1 MFHIPSD
8 LIIVSG
14 SWVTAKLVSK
24 YAPGPSDPDLHIYF
38 NTDLASKDNLCSQ
51 LGFKSRIRTDHSI
64 GMALFALRPQSRGY
78 LRLASADPLA
88 PPTVFPNLLDVDAD
102 VDTLLD
108 GIAKIERLMD
118 TSVYRQYN
126 VSLVPALGTP
136 CMQLPISSEAY
147 WRCVVRHRTIHGIHK
162 IGTCRMGPFDDPLG
176 AVVDAEL
183 RVYGVD
189 GLRVIDA
196 SVMPT
201 IVSANTGAATMMVA
215 EKAVEMVR
223 KTWSMSGV

>member
-1 MFHIPSD
+1 MNLTP
-8 LIIVSG
+8 VPG

-24 YAPGPSDPDLHIYF
+24 YASGPSDPDLHIYF
-38 NTDLASKDNLCSQ
+38 NNDFASKESLCSE
-51 LGFKSRIRTDHSI
+51 LGFKSRVRSDHSV
-64 GMALFALRPQSRGY
+64 GMALFAVRPESRGY
-78 LRLASADPLA
+78 MRLASADPLA
-88 PPTVFPNLLDVDAD
+88 PPFIYPNLLDAEAD

-118 TSVYRQYN
+118 TSVFRQYN

-136 CMQLPISSEAY
+136 CMQLPFRSEAY
-147 WRCVVRHRTIHGIHK
+147 WRCVLRHRTIHGIHK
-162 IGTCRMGPFDDPLG
+162 TGTCRMGPEDDPLG

-183 RVYGVD
+183 RVHGVD

-201 IVSANTGAATMMVA
+201 IVAANTGAATMMIA
-215 EKAVEMVR
+215 EKGVEMVR
-223 KTWSMSGV
+223 KMWALTGV